1 MPDGG
6 SDNCANCI
14 FNAHWGSYFDPE
26 REGKRARVAQCV
38 LRGTTTNDPWW
49 TYCDLFHGESLAARN
64 VPFLA
69 EARRVI
75 EERPSAFGLDP
86 EQVLDLV
93 GKVQRYLTENRMSL
107 PPVMANGLGGP
118 GYHGRIPWDGPTA
131 PVARATAGECTT
143 CAAQAEST
151 VRIEPPDVGATLV
164 FCSDA
169 CYLAWWRTRHPDPP
183 GWRNGPPVV
192 AGRL

>member
-14 FNAHWGSYFDPE
+14 FNAHWGSYFDPDRNVE
-26 REGKRARVAQCV
+26 PPGVAHCV

-49 TYCDLFHGESLAARN
+49 TYCDLFHGTSLAARN

-69 EARRVI
+69 ETRRVI
-75 EERPSAFGLDP
+75 RERPSEFHLDP
-86 EQVLDLV
+86 ERVLDLV
-93 GKVQRYLTENRMSL
+93 AKVQRYLTENRMSL
-107 PPVMANGLGGP
+107 PPVMADGLGGRAH
-118 GYHGRIPWDGPTA
+118 YGRIPWDGPTA
-131 PVARATAGECTT
+131 PVTWAAAGECTT
-143 CAAQAEST
+143 CATPAERT
-151 VRIEPPDVGATLV
+151 IRIHPPDVGATLV

-183 GWRNGPPVV
+183 DWRNGPLVV
-192 AGRL
+192 AGRP